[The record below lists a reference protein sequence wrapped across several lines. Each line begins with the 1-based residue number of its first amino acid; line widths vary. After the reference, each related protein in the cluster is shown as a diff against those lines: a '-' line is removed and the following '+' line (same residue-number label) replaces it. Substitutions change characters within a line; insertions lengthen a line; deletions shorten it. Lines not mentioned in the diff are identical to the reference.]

1 MAFLLV
7 VLAVLVTAPA
17 GGGPSGADRAEIEA
31 LMVEIRDSHAATVA
45 AHDSLAARAAERSA
59 AHVAAVE
66 ARAARGEPLFL
77 DVDTL
82 TSNAAASARG
92 VGDAD
97 RAGENTS
104 GQHPDT
110 ARGRDRGGDVGSALP
125 LRDGRGP
132 DATGHRGVGPR
143 CGAGGT
149 GPDASRSVAGRV
161 SGAGPYESH
170 RELANLRQ

>member
-7 VLAVLVTAPA
+7 VLAVLVTAQA

-82 TSNAAASARG
+82 TSNAAAAHVAWETQIAR
-92 VGDAD
+92 VKTRQASILTQREDAI
-97 RAGENTS
+97 
-104 GQHPDT
+104 
-110 ARGRDRGGDVGSALP
+110 
-125 LRDGRGP
+125 
-132 DATGHRGVGPR
+132 
-143 CGAGGT
+143 AGGT
-149 GPDASRSVAGRV
+149 WDLHFPYETGAGLTPRGIVASVRDAALAERDRMQAGASRA
-161 SGAGPYESH
+161 E
-170 RELANLRQ
+170 